1 VNKGVGAYVSM
12 FRAECRASTTSTMIR
27 LEAEQ
32 PCLGIEN
39 ILHFSVIRPRFSC

>member
-1 VNKGVGAYVSM
+1 MNKGVGAYVSM